1 MRVCCFCGKKIETK
15 ENEDVKIDDI
25 MMISQ
30 DEDYAICGQCLKE
43 GYSTLLE
50 AMKEEEIEIDEDL
63 TPKNL
68 KDRLD
73 QWIIGQDLAKKRLAI
88 AIYDHYKRIHQPV
101 NIDDDVV
108 IEKSNII
115 LIGSTGSGKTALLKA
130 LSKELDLPLLIE
142 DVTTITTTGY
152 QGRNIEDVLS
162 GLLSETNGD
171 VDLAQQGIVLLDEGD
186 KLRKQPD
193 AAGNRDVKGE
203 GVQQGLLKIVEGG
216 VFDVKYKGM
225 PIKFD
230 TSNVLFILAGAFEGI
245 EKIIAK
251 RQKEKANI
259 KTNGGFLAPIASA
272 KDEKGFND
280 YILDVKHI
288 DLKNYGMMPELLGRF
303 PVITPLQELSVEAL
317 VEILTEPKNAIVSQI
332 KKSFG
337 FDNVEI
343 EFTKGALQAIAKK
356 AKERQIGA
364 RALRSIIEE
373 IIEDAKFECPGSD
386 IKKVIIND
394 YLQLKYIKNEEEKE
408 I

>member
-1 MRVCCFCGKKIETK
+1 MRECCFCGKRVETK
-15 ENEDVKIDDI
+15 DNEDVKLDDI

-30 DEDYAICGQCLKE
+30 DEDFAICGQCLKE
-43 GYSTLLE
+43 GYATLLE
-50 AMKEEEIEIDEDL
+50 AIEEDETIDMNEEL

-73 QWIIGQDLAKKRLAI
+73 QWIIGQELAKKRLSI
-88 AIYDHYKRIHQPV
+88 AIYDHYKRINQSV
-101 NIDDDVV
+101 KSKDDVV

-162 GLLSETNGD
+162 GLLSQTNGD
-171 VDLAQQGIVLLDEGD
+171 LELAQRGIVLLDEGD
-186 KLRKQPD
+186 KLRKQSD
-193 AAGNRDVKGE
+193 TGGNRDVKGE
-203 GVQQGLLKIVEGG
+203 GVQQGLLKVVEGG
-216 VFDVKYKGM
+216 IFNVKYKGM
-225 PIKFD
+225 PVKFD

-259 KTNGGFLAPIASA
+259 KTNGGFLAPIKQS

-280 YILDVKHI
+280 YVLDVKHI
-288 DLKNYGMMPELLGRF
+288 DLKNYGMMAELLGRF

-317 VEILTEPKNAIVSQI
+317 VKILTEPKNAIVSQI
-332 KKSFG
+332 KKSFD
-337 FDNVEI
+337 FDDVDI
-343 EFTKGALQAIAKK
+343 EFSEGALKSIAEEAISRK
-356 AKERQIGA
+356 IGA
-364 RALRSIIEE
+364 RALRSIIED

-386 IKKVIIND
+386 IKKVLIND
-394 YLQLKYIKNEEEKE
+394 KLNLEYIKDQKQE